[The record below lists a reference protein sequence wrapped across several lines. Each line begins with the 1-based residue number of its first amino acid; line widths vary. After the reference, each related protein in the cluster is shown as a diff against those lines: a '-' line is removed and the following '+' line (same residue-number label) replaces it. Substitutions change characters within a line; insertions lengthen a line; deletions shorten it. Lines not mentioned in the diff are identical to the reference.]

1 MLNHDIDKL
10 FVHNPPK
17 KVLNSL
23 QNNCR
28 NIIYQNSK
36 YRKINRS
43 KLKSVYKTFNSEIL
57 GQERGKIQII
67 SGIYRLI
74 NKSSKKPIVLMLY
87 GPSGVG
93 KTETAKVISKCMGG
107 NLLRI
112 QFSMMQTIEASN
124 YIFGAEHSK
133 PSFARDMLARE

>member
-1 MLNHDIDKL
+1 MILINY

-57 GQERGKIQII
+57 GQERGKK
-67 SGIYRLI
+67 Y
-74 NKSSKKPIVLMLY
+74 K
-87 GPSGVG
+87 
-93 KTETAKVISKCMGG
+93 
-107 NLLRI
+107 
-112 QFSMMQTIEASN
+112 
-124 YIFGAEHSK
+124 
-133 PSFARDMLARE
+133 